1 MAHPRIILETHRLQL
16 RELTHDDISFI
27 IELLNSPGWLQYIG
41 DRNVRTAEQAQA
53 YLENGPIKS
62 YATNGYGLWM
72 VILKGAS
79 TPVGMC
85 GILKRTELATPDI
98 GYALL
103 PAFHGKGYANE
114 IVSATLRHAKD
125 ILGIAGLSAIVQP
138 DNTRSIGLLKK
149 NGFVFERLFSFSG
162 KEEILELYR
171 EGTSLR

>member
-1 MAHPRIILETHRLQL
+1 M
-16 RELTHDDISFI
+16 
-27 IELLNSPGWLQYIG
+27 ELLNSPGWLQYIG

-62 YATNGYGLWM
+62 YATNGYGLWIA
-72 VILKGAS
+72 ILKGAS

-85 GILKRTELATPDI
+85 GILKRTELVTPDI

-103 PAFHGKGYANE
+103 PAFHGKGYADE
-114 IVSATLRHAKD
+114 IVSATLQHAKD
-125 ILGIAGLSAIVQP
+125 ILGITVLSAIVQP
-138 DNTRSIGLLKK
+138 DNTRSIVLLKK